1 VGQEIL
7 LDLEE
12 ECEGVEK
19 WFIITIVVWRGSGEI
34 VRSREECGEGRER
47 WFIITIVVW
56 RGSGDIVRSR
66 EECGEGREMVY
77 YYYCNM
83 TWVRRYC

>member
-1 VGQEIL
+1 VGKGEERERERWFIITIVVWRGSG
-7 LDLEE
+7 DIVRSRE

-19 WFIITIVVWRGSGEI
+19 WFIITIVI
-34 VRSREECGEGRER
+34 
-47 WFIITIVVW
+47 W

-77 YYYCNM
+77 YYYCSM